1 VADRVEPLTMEE
13 ERKMR
18 GCIGLDFPV
27 EAIQAL
33 FATLDA
39 ARARIA
45 QVEAERDG
53 FRNGQ
58 AQVQALFDGLWKSN
72 GALIKERGAL
82 RAEVEAW
89 REWHDLNECHEG
101 TIMHS
106 LVALRILKTA
116 RRLRAQNEGGERG

>member
-1 VADRVEPLTMEE
+1 MLLIGYDESQQRIRELENTNAGLLVTNKTAISRLTMVEE
-13 ERKMR
+13 
-18 GCIGLDFPV
+18 
-27 EAIQAL
+27 
-33 FATLDA
+33 TL
-39 ARARIA
+39 
-45 QVEAERDG
+45 
-53 FRNGQ
+53 
-58 AQVQALFDGLWKSN
+58 S
-72 GALIKERGAL
+72 AL